1 MSRRAEL
8 ETRRRV
14 LLERC
19 EVQRAELT
27 RQLTALRAA
36 DLLGLFPFGAAAAR
50 TAGSASRHPLAWV
63 LAIGALLFFGR
74 TREIVK
80 ILVWA
85 RAALAVASRV
95 TQVVRLVANLRA
107 AARPRAAGAAAAAG
121 AKPPVRRVA
130 APGTPRSGSA
140 TG

>member
-8 ETRRRV
+8 EIRRRV

-19 EVQRAELT
+19 EVQRAELS
-27 RQLTALRAA
+27 RQLSALRAP

-50 TAGSASRHPLAWV
+50 TAGSAARHPLAWV
-63 LAIGALLFFGR
+63 LAIGALLLFGR

-80 ILVWA
+80 VLVWA
-85 RAALAVASRV
+85 RAALGVASRV

-107 AARPRAAGAAAAAG
+107 AARPRAADRPGT
-121 AKPPVRRVA
+121 KPPERRVA
-130 APGTPRSGSA
+130 APATPRTGSA